1 MIDKSLNMF
10 LVVLFGV
17 SGIAILVL
25 AWVWPMPAS
34 ERIIATFVGSTGFFM
49 ALIRALLLKSPRVRT
64 DAEQSTVKVEAKD
77 KP

>member
-10 LVVLFGV
+10 LMVLFGV

-34 ERIIATFVGSTGFFM
+34 ERIIATFVAQLGS
-49 ALIRALLLKSPRVRT
+49 LWR
-64 DAEQSTVKVEAKD
+64 
-77 KP
+77 